1 MSDISTDIF
10 ESLTATRNAINDV
23 VVKKIQATQK
33 RNERA
38 YNKRHTGRMELKI
51 GDKVLKEIPK
61 IANKKGQKGKVKWQG
76 PYRVVDIQENG
87 NALIEK
93 MTLPKSMDCVPIHM
107 LKYFKS
113 SGINVKMHNQHIEKV
128 TPHSP
133 KNEQFLQPL
142 TSQLECAK
150 GSPVHC
156 TSLHYDLKEWE
167 LPDLVEQTGS
177 ETVPLVMDITDQYL
191 TNNNLDTSDLKVKTS
206 STSPPLPFIPID
218 ERTCEF
224 TLTRMDIDTCVVYPT
239 YQFGG
244 HFTEG
249 IPPQNI
255 FRIPGDGNCLF
266 SSFSFICTGSISY
279 NREFRS
285 FICDYIQENG
295 NLLEFVLEGETGKD
309 YINRTNMRTS
319 GTWGTHVEIFAFSQI
334 CKHDIIVYS
343 AFGHYLRYKSS
354 NDITTL
360 QCIFLDNRSGC
371 HFDVI
376 RGV

>member
-1 MSDISTDIF
+1 MDEIESMSEISTDILD
-10 ESLTATRNAINDV
+10 SLTETRNAISDV
-23 VVKKIQATQK
+23 VIKKIQATQK

-38 YNKRHTGRMELKI
+38 YNKRHTGRMDLKI

-61 IANKKGQKGKVKWQG
+61 IANKKGRKGKVKWEG
-76 PYRVVDIQENG
+76 PYRVVDIKENG
-87 NALIEK
+87 NALIER
-93 MTLPKSMDCVPIHM
+93 MTLPKSMDSVPVHQ

-113 SGINVKMHNQHIEKV
+113 SGIHVKMHNKYIEKV
-128 TPHSP
+128 APKSP
-133 KNEQFLQPL
+133 PIEQYLRPL
-142 TSQLECAK
+142 NSQLDCAK

-156 TSLHYDLKEWE
+156 SLHYDLQEWE
-167 LPDLVEQTGS
+167 LPDLVEQKRL
-177 ETVPLVMDITDQYL
+177 EKVEMDITDESI
-191 TNNNLDTSDLKVKTS
+191 TNNLETSEVKYQTA
-206 STSPPLPFIPID
+206 PPLPFIPID

-224 TLTRMDIDTCVVYPT
+224 TLTQMKIDTCVVYPT

-249 IPPQNI
+249 IPPRNI

-266 SSFSFICTGSISY
+266 SSFSYVCTGFIDY
-279 NREFRS
+279 GREFRS
-285 FICDYIQENG
+285 FICDYIQDNG
-295 NLLEFVLEGETGKD
+295 NLLDFALDGETGTE

-343 AFGHYLRYKSS
+343 RFGHYNRYKSS
-354 NDITTL
+354 DDITTL
-360 QCIFLDNRSGC
+360 QCIYLDNRSGC

-376 RGV
+376 KGV

>member
-1 MSDISTDIF
+1 
-10 ESLTATRNAINDV
+10 
-23 VVKKIQATQK
+23 
-33 RNERA
+33 
-38 YNKRHTGRMELKI
+38 
-51 GDKVLKEIPK
+51 
-61 IANKKGQKGKVKWQG
+61 
-76 PYRVVDIQENG
+76 
-87 NALIEK
+87 
-93 MTLPKSMDCVPIHM
+93 MDCVPVHQ
-107 LKYFKS
+107 LKFLKS
-113 SGINVKMHNQHIEKV
+113 SGVHVKMHSKDIEQV
-128 TPHSP
+128 TPQSP
-133 KNEQFLQPL
+133 TIERYLRPVN
-142 TSQLECAK
+142 SQLDCAK

-167 LPDLVEQTGS
+167 LPDLVEQSSLEKVAS
-177 ETVPLVMDITDQYL
+177 EMDITDQCL
-191 TNNNLDTSDLKVKTS
+191 TKNNNETCDVKFQTS

-224 TLTRMDIDTCVVYPT
+224 TLTRMKIDTCVIYPK

-266 SSFSFICTGSISY
+266 SSFSYVCTGCISY

-295 NLLEFVLEGETGKD
+295 NLLDFVLEGETGTE

-334 CKHDIIVYS
+334 CKHDIVVYS
-343 AFGHYLRYKSS
+343 RFGHYLRYKSN
-354 NDITTL
+354 NDIATL

-376 RGV
+376 IGV